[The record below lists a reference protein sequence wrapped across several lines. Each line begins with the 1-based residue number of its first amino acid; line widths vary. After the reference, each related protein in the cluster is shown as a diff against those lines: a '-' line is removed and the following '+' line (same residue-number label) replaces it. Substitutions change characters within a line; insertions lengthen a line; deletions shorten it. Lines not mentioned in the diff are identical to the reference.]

1 MKNPYKTTPL
11 QIKVGEILKKKRK
24 ELKLTLDDVFKL
36 TGISPG
42 NLSHIENG
50 QQNLSLQQLE
60 ILEKAYNCEI
70 VFNIK
75 KKKVEKNN
83 TEVC

>member
-1 MKNPYKTTPL
+1 MKNSYKKTPL
-11 QIKVGEILKKKRK
+11 QIKVGEILKNKRK
-24 ELKLTLDDVFKL
+24 ELKLKLEDVFKL
-36 TGISPG
+36 TGISKG

-70 VFNIK
+70 VINLK
-75 KKKVEKNN
+75 KRKLEKINP
-83 TEVC
+83 EVC